1 MFIPCSNWFRIF
13 GLNSCNCRDIK
24 GSSKG
29 EARETLVVEK
39 VKIDLLVLPVLFEQ
53 YFPQN
58 YNRVSITGNMDLQE
72 AIRAIA
78 A

>member
-1 MFIPCSNWFRIF
+1 MFEYLPLGKKLFCK
-13 GLNSCNCRDIK
+13 GME

-29 EARETLVVEK
+29 EARETLVVKK
-39 VKIDLLVLPVLFEQ
+39 VKTNLLLLPVLFEQ
-53 YFPQN
+53 NFPQKDN
-58 YNRVSITGNMDLQE
+58 GVSITGNMDLRE

>member
-13 GLNSCNCRDIK
+13 GLNSCRDIK

-58 YNRVSITGNMDLQE
+58 DNGVSITGNMDLQE

>member
-1 MFIPCSNWFRIF
+1 ME
-13 GLNSCNCRDIK
+13 

-58 YNRVSITGNMDLQE
+58 DNGVSINGNM
-72 AIRAIA
+72 IA
-78 A
+78 L